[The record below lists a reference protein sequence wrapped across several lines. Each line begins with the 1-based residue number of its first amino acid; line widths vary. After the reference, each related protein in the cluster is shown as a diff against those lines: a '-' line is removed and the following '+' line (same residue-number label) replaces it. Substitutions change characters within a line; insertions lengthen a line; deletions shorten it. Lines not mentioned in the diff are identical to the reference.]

1 MKGSLHE
8 AYAGSPFLVCAIH
21 HSLHQLTANAGV
33 LQLGIDG
40 DRADA
45 VYDSLLGEHVAAHD
59 SAIAFGYDGIEAR
72 RGKHHRKQ
80 SDRYLWSRKI
90 AGKSMSCTDRGE
102 GVVANLPTRR

>member
-8 AYAGSPFLVCAIH
+8 AYADSAALVCAIND
-21 HSLHQLTANAGV
+21 SLHELTANAGV

-45 VYDSLLGEHVAAHD
+45 VYDSLLGEHVTAHD
-59 SAIAFGYDGIEAR
+59 SAIAFRHYGIEAR

-90 AGKSMSCTDRGE
+90 AGKSMSRTD
-102 GVVANLPTRR
+102 